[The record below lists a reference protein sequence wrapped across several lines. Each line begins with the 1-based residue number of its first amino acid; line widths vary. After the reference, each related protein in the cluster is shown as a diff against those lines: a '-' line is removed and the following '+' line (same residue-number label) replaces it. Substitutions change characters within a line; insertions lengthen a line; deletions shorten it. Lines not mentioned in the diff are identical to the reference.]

1 MPPVPRSPSST
12 QSLFQSPEAVGR
24 APQRTS
30 LLQTSLPYRGSPL
43 STLRLCPQAPSA
55 RRFFAASSARARS
68 ISVQVPQIPPFF
80 LRAFLG
86 RVPERAPAHLTRR
99 LAFGSALRRTAHAQ
113 TRRSSQILQA
123 RPRLQDT
130 ARALPLRL
138 APHGRAPFLG

>member
-55 RRFFAASSARARS
+55 RRFFAASSVRAHS
-68 ISVQVPQIPPFF
+68 TSVRVPQILPFF
-80 LRAFLG
+80 LRAFSG
-86 RVPERAPAHLTRR
+86 RVPERALARLTHR
-99 LAFGSALRRTAHAQ
+99 LALGSALRQKA
-113 TRRSSQILQA
+113 
-123 RPRLQDT
+123 
-130 ARALPLRL
+130 
-138 APHGRAPFLG
+138 